1 LYHWF
6 SDFLFFFHKKEPAL
20 YKYLDGITKSR
31 TADEF
36 HSIKMPESPDIED
49 YIYMGYALL
58 QNRKKDWQVKVTVP
72 EAK

>member
-1 LYHWF
+1 
-6 SDFLFFFHKKEPAL
+6 
-20 YKYLDGITKSR
+20 
-31 TADEF
+31 
-36 HSIKMPESPDIED
+36 MPESPAIED